1 MTHDEHDPADVDDKP
16 DTTSRRRALKIGVGA
31 GIGLAAWSGG
41 SITSLGGTPA
51 YAAGCTFAIQIEMSN
66 GCQPVDRFV
75 LIGFTIGVSYQNSF
89 SGSFPAGY
97 SVTPG
102 GSATAGL
109 IFVPT
114 PTYTLTIGDPGVS
127 CVVRLER
134 GFGCGPGPNL
144 IDDFGPSSGTVS
156 WQFPFYFAGANDRYR
171 LRAICTATGNPL
183 DCLS

>member
-1 MTHDEHDPADVDDKP
+1 MTDDKQEQAGVV
-16 DTTSRRRALKIGVGA
+16 DTPGRTSRRRALKIGVGA
-31 GIGLAAWSGG
+31 GVGVAAWSGG

-51 YAAGCTFAIQIEMSN
+51 YASGCTFAVQIEMSN
-66 GCQPVDRFV
+66 GCQPISRNFFFIFLVG
-75 LIGFTIGVSYQNSF
+75 LTYQNSF

-97 SVTPG
+97 SVSPG
-102 GSATAGL
+102 GSGTAGA
-109 IFVPT
+109 FGS

-134 GFGCGPGPNL
+134 GLGCGPGPNL
-144 IDDFGPSSGTVS
+144 TNDFGPSSGSVS
-156 WQFPFYFAGANDRYR
+156 FQFPFYGAGASDRYR